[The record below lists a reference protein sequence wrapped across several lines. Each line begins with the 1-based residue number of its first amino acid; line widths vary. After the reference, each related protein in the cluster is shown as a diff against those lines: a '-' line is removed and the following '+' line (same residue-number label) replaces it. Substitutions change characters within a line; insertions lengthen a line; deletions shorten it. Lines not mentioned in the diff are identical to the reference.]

1 MWVERK
7 PLVRKGEWMKLGL
20 INSAWFGTPYESK
33 EALEKTRDMGFDV
46 VDIFADPMDL
56 SDEDR
61 NQLVEDV
68 NDVGLPAPSVVC
80 VALGLA
86 DFNLVPQ
93 RFHVERAKEHIDL
106 AENLRADNL
115 LLVLGEYIWQ
125 QEVIPPEA
133 QWETAAQNTREL
145 GEYAASKGLEIAL
158 ELEPFDQSIVNTID
172 KMDRFL
178 RDVDHEAVKAN
189 VDCSH
194 LWLMRIDAEEISK
207 LEGRIAHVHISDCD
221 GEVHGDLPPGRG
233 NTPLKSYLEG
243 IKNTGYDG
251 VVSIELEYSPE
262 PDRIVEW
269 VEEAYRETDRLMQET
284 GTRNGVGS

>member
-1 MWVERK
+1 
-7 PLVRKGEWMKLGL
+7 MKLGL
-20 INSAWFGTPYESK
+20 INSAWFGTSYEGK
-33 EALEKTRDMGFDV
+33 KGLEKTRELGFDT
-46 VDIFADPMDL
+46 VDVFADPLDL

-61 NQLVEDV
+61 SRLVEEV
-68 NDVGLPAPSVVC
+68 NDVGLHVPSAVC

-86 DFNLVPQ
+86 DFNPAPQ
-93 RFHVERAKEHIDL
+93 RFHVERAKKHIDL
-106 AENLRADNL
+106 AADLGASNL

-133 QWETAAQNTREL
+133 QWETAAQNTREI
-145 GEYAASKGLEIAL
+145 GEYAASKGLEVAL
-158 ELEPFDQSIVNTID
+158 ELEPFNQSLVNTID

-178 RDVDHEAVKAN
+178 RDVDNAAVKAN

-233 NTPLKSYLEG
+233 NTPLKSYLE
-243 IKNTGYDG
+243 ILRDIGYDG

-284 GTRNGVGS
+284 GVRSGTGS